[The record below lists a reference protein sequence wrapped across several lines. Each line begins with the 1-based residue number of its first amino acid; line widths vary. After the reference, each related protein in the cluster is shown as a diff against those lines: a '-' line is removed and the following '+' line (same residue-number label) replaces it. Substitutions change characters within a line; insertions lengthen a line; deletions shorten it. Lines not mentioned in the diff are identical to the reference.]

1 MKEFK
6 QHAVS
11 TLAVLAV
18 STLALGACSRADR
31 EQARTE
37 GRQATDQASTV
48 VDNAALTTKVKSA
61 LLADDTV
68 KGTQINVDSNAGT
81 VKLTGTVDTPEQVRR
96 AEEIAKGV
104 QGVQRVDNNLAAGN
118 AAPGM
123 VPGTQPAGTPPASTP
138 MPNNTPPPG
147 K

>member
-1 MKEFK
+1 MKPIK
-6 QHAVS
+6 QQALS

-18 STLALGACSRADR
+18 STLALGACNRADR

-37 GRQATDQASTV
+37 GRQATDQASAV

-68 KGTQINVDSNAGT
+68 KGTQINVDSNNGT

-96 AEEIAKGV
+96 AEQVAKGV
-104 QGVQRVDNNLAAGN
+104 QGVQRVENNLAAGN

-138 MPNNTPPPG
+138 MPNNTPAPG